1 MANIVTVAV
10 PAFIEE
16 SSEYDTQY
24 KRTMKW
30 NPEKGDFVR
39 NAANQV
45 VECTGEE
52 GYMIWCMKVSMTER
66 YSCLAYSND
75 IGVEMED
82 ALAQDDEKTV
92 ESMVE
97 RTIRDALLVNPRT
110 EWVRDFE
117 FESYSEL
124 SSISAGTALSRLR
137 GKSGTKYFKSIFRTE
152 VVRWRNQNFIDRSA
166 SMGAQ
171 PMKYTSE

>member
-16 SSEYDTQY
+16 SSGYDTQY

-30 NPEKGDFVR
+30 NP
-39 NAANQV
+39 

-117 FESYSEL
+117 FEWNGDSMNCSFKVK
-124 SSISAGTALSRLR
+124 
-137 GKSGTKYFKSIFRTE
+137 GKEWDKVFQI
-152 VVRWRNQNFIDRSA
+152 NI
-166 SMGAQ
+166 
-171 PMKYTSE
+171 

>member
-75 IGVEMED
+75 IGVEM
-82 ALAQDDEKTV
+82 
-92 ESMVE
+92 
-97 RTIRDALLVNPRT
+97 RTHWRRT
-110 EWVRDFE
+110 MKRQSNQWW
-117 FESYSEL
+117 SE
-124 SSISAGTALSRLR
+124 
-137 GKSGTKYFKSIFRTE
+137 
-152 VVRWRNQNFIDRSA
+152 
-166 SMGAQ
+166 
-171 PMKYTSE
+171 PSEMHCL

>member
-75 IGVEMED
+75 IGVEME
-82 ALAQDDEKTV
+82 

-97 RTIRDALLVNPRT
+97 RTFRDALLVNPRT

-117 FESYSEL
+117 FEWNGDSMNCSFKVK
-124 SSISAGTALSRLR
+124 
-137 GKSGTKYFKSIFRTE
+137 GKEWDKVFQI
-152 VVRWRNQNFIDRSA
+152 NI
-166 SMGAQ
+166 
-171 PMKYTSE
+171 

>member
-1 MANIVTVAV
+1 
-10 PAFIEE
+10 
-16 SSEYDTQY
+16 
-24 KRTMKW
+24 
-30 NPEKGDFVR
+30 
-39 NAANQV
+39 
-45 VECTGEE
+45 
-52 GYMIWCMKVSMTER
+52 MIWCMKVSMTER

-117 FESYSEL
+117 FEWNGDSMNCSFKVK
-124 SSISAGTALSRLR
+124 

>member
-24 KRTMKW
+24 KRTTKW
-30 NPEKGDFVR
+30 NPEKGDYVR

-117 FESYSEL
+117 FEWNGDSMNCSFKVK
-124 SSISAGTALSRLR
+124 
-137 GKSGTKYFKSIFRTE
+137 GKEWDKVFQI
-152 VVRWRNQNFIDRSA
+152 NI
-166 SMGAQ
+166 
-171 PMKYTSE
+171 

>member
-24 KRTMKW
+24 KKDNEMESRKGFR
-30 NPEKGDFVR
+30 EKCNKPGCGVYR
-39 NAANQV
+39 RR
-45 VECTGEE
+45 EH
-52 GYMIWCMKVSMTER
+52 MIWCMKVSMTER

-117 FESYSEL
+117 FEWNGDSMNCSFKVK
-124 SSISAGTALSRLR
+124 
-137 GKSGTKYFKSIFRTE
+137 GKEWDKVFQI
-152 VVRWRNQNFIDRSA
+152 NI
-166 SMGAQ
+166 
-171 PMKYTSE
+171 

>member
-39 NAANQV
+39 NSANQV

-52 GYMIWCMKVSMTER
+52 GYMIGCMKVSMTER

-117 FESYSEL
+117 FEWNGDSMNCSFKVK
-124 SSISAGTALSRLR
+124 
-137 GKSGTKYFKSIFRTE
+137 GKEWDKVFQI
-152 VVRWRNQNFIDRSA
+152 NI
-166 SMGAQ
+166 
-171 PMKYTSE
+171 